1 MWREVHRGGRMP
13 RMSEEIKDRF
23 LQLPIPGIIAT
34 LRSNGLPYTVPIWWL
49 HIDGEFWI
57 TGTHSRIWCKQL
69 KKDPRASLCIENG
82 GDLPGHMGV
91 DGTVELYELP
101 SFDIWPIS
109 RQLAEEY
116 VGRGDP
122 SRDADVEAFFSNMQ
136 TEPRLLFKLIPT
148 VWRAID
154 MSVYEGKKADRDFQ
168 AEKKLS

>member
-49 HIDGEFWI
+49 HIDGE
-57 TGTHSRIWCKQL
+57 
-69 KKDPRASLCIENG
+69 
-82 GDLPGHMGV
+82 
-91 DGTVELYELP
+91 LYELP

-109 RQLAEEY
+109 RQLAEKY

>member
-1 MWREVHRGGRMP
+1 
-13 RMSEEIKDRF
+13 
-23 LQLPIPGIIAT
+23 
-34 LRSNGLPYTVPIWWL
+34 
-49 HIDGEFWI
+49 
-57 TGTHSRIWCKQL
+57 
-69 KKDPRASLCIENG
+69 
-82 GDLPGHMGV
+82 MGV

-101 SFDIWPIS
+101 TFDIWPIS
-109 RQLAEEY
+109 RQLAEKY